1 MTGTGRRPPRRYRR
15 VQTPRPR
22 RRSPSLD
29 ESDDD
34 LLDAE
39 LDTNRHRYS
48 ASTVP
53 VRRSYTPAPTHPGI
67 PSVTTGST
75 IGTSRR
81 PTPSDYLRPGSQ
93 QQSSQGSSELT
104 YISEDP
110 VIPPPPPGFVPYPV
124 QDPLYYQS
132 NFPTP
137 RVPFQQ
143 SPLHPTPVPPPPQ
156 MVFHRH
162 RASNDSQSD

>member
-1 MTGTGRRPPRRYRR
+1 MGRRPARIHRR

-22 RRSPSLD
+22 RQSSSLN

-34 LLDAE
+34 LLDPE
-39 LDTNRHRYS
+39 VDTNRYRYS
-48 ASTVP
+48 APAVP
-53 VRRSYTPAPTHPGI
+53 VRGSYTPAPTHPRI

-81 PTPSDYLRPGSQ
+81 PTLPESLRPESQ
-93 QQSSQGSSELT
+93 QQSSQESSQLT

-124 QDPLYYQS
+124 QDPLHHQNY
-132 NFPTP
+132 FPTP

-143 SPLHPTPVPPPPQ
+143 SPLHLTPVPPPPQ
-156 MVFHRH
+156 MEFHRH
-162 RASNDSQSD
+162 RASNNSQSD

>member
-1 MTGTGRRPPRRYRR
+1 MTGTGRRPSRR

-34 LLDAE
+34 LDAQV
-39 LDTNRHRYS
+39 DANRYRYS
-48 ASTVP
+48 APAVP
-53 VRRSYTPAPTHPGI
+53 VRASYTPAPTHPGI

-81 PTPSDYLRPGSQ
+81 PTPSDYLPPAGSQ
-93 QQSSQGSSELT
+93 QRSSQGSSQLT

-124 QDPLYYQS
+124 QDPLHH
-132 NFPTP
+132 FPTP

-143 SPLHPTPVPPPPQ
+143 SPLHPTPAPPPPQ
-156 MVFHRH
+156 MEFHRH
-162 RASNDSQSD
+162 RASSDSQSD